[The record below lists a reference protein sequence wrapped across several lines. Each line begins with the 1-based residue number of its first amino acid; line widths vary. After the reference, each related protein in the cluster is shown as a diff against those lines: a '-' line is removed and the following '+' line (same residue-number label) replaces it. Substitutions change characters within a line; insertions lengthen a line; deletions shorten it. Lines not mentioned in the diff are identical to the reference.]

1 MREDGAAQEIEQF
14 DDDRSPFSV
23 ALLVDLSLSTR
34 NKLEDIKRTAIEFV
48 KQLQPRDKVLVVA
61 FNEQVRFIGDFTGN
75 QKDLETSI
83 KKLKTGYLT
92 SIYDAIDDTIQKKLR
107 DAPGRK
113 AMVVLSD
120 GVDTGSKHAT
130 YDSVLESITRAG
142 IVSYAVRYE
151 TRNDGGK
158 KNLKPEDLPKIGS
171 SFTNRLVSPTPQQP
185 AGVYQKQRPKDR
197 DLVGI
202 EFLRELA
209 DRSGAR
215 YLRSETAEGTAFM
228 LKIIANE
235 IRNQYTLAYSP
246 NNLTED
252 GKFRQILVNLKR
264 NDLLIRARQGYY
276 APKPQDPKAPDKP
289 KE

>member
-1 MREDGAAQEIEQF
+1 MQEIDQF
-14 DDDRSPFSV
+14 DDERSPFNV

-34 NKLEDIKRTAIEFV
+34 NKLDDIKRTAIEFV

-61 FNEQVRFIGDFTGN
+61 FDEQVRYVGDFTGN
-75 QKDLETSI
+75 QKELEASI

-92 SIYDAIDDTIQKKLR
+92 SIYDAIDRTIREKLIL
-107 DAPGRK
+107 APGRK

-120 GVDTGSKHAT
+120 GVDTGSKNAT
-130 YDSVLESITRAG
+130 YDSVLEMITRAG
-142 IVSYAVRYE
+142 IVSYSVRYE

-158 KNLKPEDLPKIGS
+158 KNLKPEDLPRINS
-171 SFTNRLVSPTPQQP
+171 SFSNNFVGSTQAQP
-185 AGVYQKQRPKDR
+185 SGTYQKQRPKDR
-197 DLVGI
+197 DVVGI

-228 LKIIANE
+228 LRIIANE

-246 NNLTED
+246 TNLTED
-252 GKFRQILVNLKR
+252 GKFRQIEVNLKR
-264 NDLLIRARQGYY
+264 NDLLIRSRQGYI
-276 APKPQDPKAPDKP
+276 APKPPEVKEPDKS